1 MDDRKFNEMTRVF
14 DQLQEEIDRL
24 LLEHPEAEQAIAV
37 QTVTGARYS
46 FVNHRADW
54 TDEDTFLA
62 MLESK
67 GEIRLQYIAC
77 KWNERLCIP
86 GGLTI
91 DLTSW
96 HFRERLLAA
105 HPENKDALHLVNCGS
120 FASMR
125 TLESLI

>member
-1 MDDRKFNEMTRVF
+1 MTRVF

-46 FVNHRADW
+46 FVNRCITKVDW
-54 TDEDTFLA
+54 TDENAFLA

-67 GEIRLQYIAC
+67 GEVRIQYIAC
-77 KWNERLCIP
+77 KWNEP
-86 GGLTI
+86 GGSNI
-91 DLTSW
+91 SPTSR
-96 HFRERLLAA
+96 HFRECLLAA

-120 FASMR
+120 SASMR